1 MFNKLVFLAAIAF
14 ASGLSACYMMEPVGV
29 APDTSSPVA
38 AEYRLGPGD
47 QVRITVFAKPELS
60 GEFSVDSAGF
70 IAIPLLGPVESGDKT
85 PRALEQMIAAGL
97 TRGGYLVDPRVAVQ
111 VTQFRPYYI
120 LGEVGSSGAYPY
132 RPGLTV
138 RNAVAAAGGFTY
150 RANTRRVYIQRAGDS
165 YERLYELKPSTAV
178 LPGDTIRIPER
189 FF

>member
-1 MFNKLVFLAAIAF
+1 MVQ
-14 ASGLSACYMMEPVGV
+14 PVSV
-29 APDTSSPVA
+29 APDTSSPQA

-47 QVRITVFAKPELS
+47 QIRITVFNMPELS
-60 GEFSVDSAGF
+60 GEFIVDGGGF
-70 IAIPLLGPVESGDKT
+70 IALPLVGPVESGDKT
-85 PRALEQMIAAGL
+85 AREVEQRIAAEL

-132 RPGLTV
+132 TPGLTV

-178 LPGDTIRIPER
+178 MPGDTIRIPER